1 MAVIKQRRQFLP
13 QSIGVV
19 RANTGAAEV
28 ARSVS
33 NLANSMIE
41 TSFEELKKQARDR
54 GQELA
59 EAADLRAINPIT
71 GKIEALNIP
80 SGLGRE
86 AADAYEEL
94 IEKRYVTQTEQDFKI
109 KAAELAVEYEFDPD
123 GVAKFST
130 EFSDYIEE
138 TAANASPKFASAFRN
153 FGAALLSSNK
163 LSLQQDANRRERRSL
178 ASEAAVNLDNEV
190 QAYRDMISLPTYA
203 PGSPSAE
210 DAEIL
215 RDIALMEFQKAAD
228 LFPDLITPAE
238 VAKAKANFDRVT
250 DVAIGTRIIN
260 KIELSSSAKDPE
272 KRMGH
277 ETVNQ
282 VVRVIRG
289 RGAGLQDLPDEI
301 KMDVSEL
308 LMSSTFAD
316 NVDIVMQD
324 IKQYGSDKS
333 IEATIAA
340 AEKAEQ
346 ESDEDEKQRNA
357 QLENRFELMPK
368 REEAVSSIT
377 DALDNN
383 DFANA
388 GKLFNEYSEAAIASI
403 KGIEDEGAIN
413 AVNGNIAYVRNFMLD
428 QIVNK
433 ANGTTSNAADLSK
446 FANYVMS
453 NGKDPDKPEGAM
465 LTLADNFIE
474 LSRGVNVQEKLNG
487 LVADARRL
495 ASDEAATRASQTE
508 LDAAAAMSTGFA
520 DNSTTS
526 VKKVADQLVRPKGS
540 MPDWYLQ
547 EGFETRSDWGTK
559 LMTQAN
565 GALPGPLINAL
576 KGSLTGRFD
585 NRPDDLVKLAQY
597 YAQFRQMPSAFG
609 TPRNLWQDHLSAKEM
624 GLLEGALTVAGFEG
638 IDNFPNILAT
648 LRGAWPDGVPENQKV
663 FDDKLRTLF
672 GDGKTLNDLTAEYSV
687 TETFGFTSDI
697 PNPNIAGEIEPLV
710 KWAILS
716 NNDADGV
723 KDMVMRYVDQHY
735 PETNGIIL
743 DPVFGNINRSK
754 FALSKTFH
762 ERTPQAIAAL
772 NTIVQRKVQLSGAED
787 DPRNDYYFGVSI
799 DNDRLRESM
808 LVGGRALPPGYKSPY
823 ERRMD
828 ELEAIAAGE
837 MDPSESTPLGSD
849 GGVRVYLVPQPLAP
863 VGGEE
868 NVDTVYQMYKVND
881 RTGQMTP
888 AFVYNKDADG
898 NVFAEMV
905 TIRMSEIYAELG
917 VAQTGYVYP

>member
-19 RANTGAAEV
+19 RANTGAQEV
-28 ARSVS
+28 ARSVG
-33 NLANSMIE
+33 NLANAMIE
-41 TSFEELKKQARDR
+41 TSFDELKKQARDR

-59 EAADLRAINPIT
+59 ELADLRAIDPKT
-71 GKIEALNIP
+71 GRIQALTVP
-80 SGLGRE
+80 TSLGRA

-109 KAAELAVEYEFDPD
+109 KAAELAVAYEFDPN

-130 EFSDYIEE
+130 EFGEYIEE
-138 TAANASPKFASAFRN
+138 TAANASPKFAGAFRN

-163 LSLQQDANRRERRSL
+163 LSLQQDANRRERSSL

-215 RDIALMEFQKAAD
+215 RDIALMEFEKAQK

-238 VAKAKANFDRVT
+238 IEKARANFDRVT
-250 DVAIGTRIIN
+250 DVAIGNRIIN
-260 KIELSSSAKDPE
+260 KIELSGD
-272 KRMGH
+272 MDYT
-277 ETVNQ
+277 TVNQ
-282 VVRVIRG
+282 VVRVIRA
-289 RGAGLQDLPDEI
+289 RGAGLEALPDEI
-301 KMDVSEL
+301 MMDVSEL
-308 LMSSTFAD
+308 LMSPTFAD
-316 NVDIVMQD
+316 NVDTVMQD

-340 AEKAEQ
+340 AEEAEE
-346 ESDEDEKQRNA
+346 ESAETEAQRNA
-357 QLENRFELMPK
+357 QIENRFELMPK

-377 DALDNN
+377 DALGSN
-383 DFANA
+383 DFATA
-388 GKLFNEYSEAAIASI
+388 GKLFNDYSNAAIASI

-413 AVNGNIAYVRNFMLD
+413 QVNSNIAYVRNFMLD
-428 QIVNK
+428 QITNK
-433 ANGTTSNAADLSK
+433 ANATATNAADLSK

-453 NGKDPDKPEGAM
+453 NGKDPNKPEGEM
-465 LTLADNFIE
+465 LVLADNFIE
-474 LSRGVNVQEKLNG
+474 LSRGVNVQDKLNG
-487 LVADARRL
+487 LVSDARRL
-495 ASDEAATRASQTE
+495 ASDEAATRSSQADIDT
-508 LDAAAAMSTGFA
+508 AAAMSTGFA
-520 DNSTTS
+520 NNSTAS
-526 VKKVADQLVRPKGS
+526 VKKVADQLVRPEGS
-540 MPDWYLQ
+540 MPDWYLG
-547 EGFETRSDWGTK
+547 EGFEARSDWGTK

-565 GALPGPLINAL
+565 GALPGPLINAV

-585 NRPDDLVKLAQY
+585 NRPDDLVKLVQY

-609 TPRNLWQDHLSAKEM
+609 PPRNLWQDHLSAKEI
-624 GLLEGALTVAGFEG
+624 GLLEGALTVASFEG
-638 IDNFPNILAT
+638 IDNFPSILAT

-663 FDDKLRTLF
+663 FDDKLRSLF
-672 GDGKTLNDLTAEYSV
+672 GDGKTLSDLTAEYSV

-754 FALSKTFH
+754 FALSKTFQ
-762 ERTPQAIAAL
+762 ERTPQAISAL
-772 NTIVQRKVQLSGAED
+772 NSLVQRKVQLSGAED

-823 ERRMD
+823 EQRMD
-828 ELEAIAAGE
+828 EMEAIMAGE
-837 MDPSESTPLGSD
+837 MEPSESVPLGAG
-849 GGVRVYLVPQPLAP
+849 GGVRAYLVPQPLAP

-888 AFVYNKDADG
+888 AFIYNKDADG

-905 TIRMSEIYAELG
+905 TIRMSEIYAEMG
-917 VAQTGYVYP
+917 MAQTGYIYP

>member
-130 EFSDYIEE
+130 EFGEYIEE
-138 TAANASPKFASAFRN
+138 TAANASPKFASAFQN

-163 LSLQQDANRRERRSL
+163 LSLQQNRNKIERRSL
-178 ASEAAVNLDNEV
+178 ASDASVYID
-190 QAYRDMISLPTYA
+190 QQISDYKDIISLPTYA
-203 PGSPSAE
+203 PGSPAAE

-215 RDIALMEFQKAAD
+215 RDIALMEFEKAQK
-228 LFPDLITPAE
+228 LFPDLITPADVE
-238 VAKAKANFDRVT
+238 RARANFDQAI

-260 KIELSSSAKDPE
+260 KIELSSD
-272 KRMGH
+272 MDYT
-277 ETVNQ
+277 TVNQ
-282 VVRVIRG
+282 VVRVIRA
-289 RGAGLQDLPDEI
+289 RGANLQDLPKDI
-301 KMDVSEL
+301 QMDVSEL
-308 LMSSTFAD
+308 LMSPTFAD
-316 NVDIVMQD
+316 NVDTVMQD

-340 AEKAEQ
+340 AEEADAQ
-346 ESDEDEKQRNA
+346 SAEDEAQANA
-357 QLENRFELMPK
+357 QFENRFDLMPK
-368 REEAVSSIT
+368 RKAAISNIT
-377 DALDNN
+377 DALNNN
-383 DFANA
+383 DFDAA
-388 GKLFNEYSEAAIASI
+388 GNLFNKYSKEAIASI
-403 KGIEDEGAIN
+403 KDVEDEGALN
-413 AVNGNIAYVRNFMLD
+413 AVNSNIAYVRNFMLD

-433 ANGTTSNAADLSK
+433 TNQTAQNAADLSK

-453 NGKDPDKPEGAM
+453 NGKAQDKPEGTM
-465 LTLADNFIE
+465 LVLADNFIE
-474 LSRGVNVQEKLNG
+474 LSRGVNVQSKLDG

-495 ASDEAATRASQTE
+495 ASDEATTRASQADIDT
-508 LDAAAAMSTGFA
+508 AMAMKDGFA
-520 DNSTTS
+520 DNSTTR
-526 VKKVADQLVRPKGS
+526 VKKVADQLVRPEGS
-540 MPDWYLQ
+540 TPNWYLN
-547 EGFETRSDWGTK
+547 EGFESRAEWFTK

-576 KGSLTGRFD
+576 KGSLAGSFD
-585 NRPDDLVKLAQY
+585 NRPDDLIKLMQY
-597 YAQFRQMPSAFG
+597 YAQGRQMPSAFG
-609 TPRNLWQDHLSAKEM
+609 TPRNLWQDHLSAKEI
-624 GLLEGALTVAGFEG
+624 GLLEGALTVASFEG
-638 IDNFPNILAT
+638 IDSFPSILAT

-672 GDGKTLNDLTAEYSV
+672 GDGKTLKDLTAEYSV

-787 DPRNDYYFGVSI
+787 DPRNNYYFGVSI

-823 ERRMD
+823 EQRMD
-828 ELEAIAAGE
+828 ELEAIVAGE
-837 MDPSESTPLGSD
+837 MDASEGTPLGSD

-888 AFVYNKDADG
+888 AFIYNKDADG

>member
-13 QSIGVV
+13 QSIGVI

-28 ARSVS
+28 ARSV
-33 NLANSMIE
+33 NGLANAMIE
-41 TSFEELKKQARDR
+41 TSFDELKKQARDR

-59 EAADLRAINPIT
+59 EVADLRAIDPKT
-71 GKIEALNIP
+71 GRIEALTVP
-80 SGLGRE
+80 TGLGRA

-94 IEKRYVTQTEQDFKI
+94 IEKRYVSQTEQDFKI
-109 KAAELAVEYEFDPD
+109 KAAELAVAYEFDPD
-123 GVAKFST
+123 GVAKFAT
-130 EFSDYIEE
+130 EFGEYIEE
-138 TAANASPKFASAFRN
+138 TAANASPKFASVFRN
-153 FGAALLSSNK
+153 FGAALLSSNR
-163 LSLQQDANRRERRSL
+163 LSLQQNRNKIERRSL
-178 ASEAAVNLDNEV
+178 ASDAAVYID
-190 QAYRDMISLPTYA
+190 QQISDYRDMISLPTYA
-203 PGSPSAE
+203 AGSPTAE

-215 RDIALMEFQKAAD
+215 RDIALMEFEKAQK
-228 LFPDLITPAE
+228 LFPDLITPADVE
-238 VAKAKANFDRVT
+238 QARANFERVT
-250 DVAIGTRIIN
+250 DIAIGTRIIN
-260 KIELSSSAKDPE
+260 KIELSGNMDYA
-272 KRMGH
+272 
-277 ETVNQ
+277 TVNQ
-282 VVRVIRG
+282 VVRVIRA
-289 RGAGLQDLPDEI
+289 RGAGLQDLPKDI
-301 KMDVSEL
+301 QMDVSEL
-308 LMSSTFAD
+308 LMSPTFAD
-316 NVDIVMQD
+316 NVDTVMQD

-333 IEATIAA
+333 IEATIAR
-340 AEKAEQ
+340 AEKADAQ
-346 ESDEDEKQRNA
+346 SADDEAQANA
-357 QLENRFELMPK
+357 QFENRFKLMPK
-368 REEAVSSIT
+368 REAAISSIS

-383 DFANA
+383 DFAAA
-388 GKLFNEYSEAAIASI
+388 GKLFNDYSTTAIASI
-403 KGIEDEGAIN
+403 KDVEDEGALN
-413 AVNGNIAYVRNFMLD
+413 AVNSNIAYVRNFMLD

-433 ANGTTSNAADLSK
+433 TNQTAENAADLSK

-453 NGKDPDKPEGAM
+453 NGKAQDKPEGTM
-465 LTLADNFIE
+465 LVLADNFIE
-474 LSRGVNVQEKLNG
+474 LSRGVNVQSKLDG
-487 LVADARRL
+487 LVVDARRL
-495 ASDEAATRASQTE
+495 ASDEAATRASQAN
-508 LDAAAAMSTGFA
+508 LDTAIAMRDGFT

-526 VKKVADQLVRPKGS
+526 VKKVADQLVRPEGS
-540 MPDWYLQ
+540 TPNWYLN
-547 EGFETRSDWGTK
+547 EGFESRAEWFTK

-576 KGSLTGRFD
+576 KGSLAGSFD
-585 NRPDDLVKLAQY
+585 NRPDDLIKLMQY
-597 YAQFRQMPSAFG
+597 YAQGRQMPSAFG
-609 TPRNLWQDHLSAKEM
+609 TPRNLWQDHLSAKEI
-624 GLLEGALTVAGFEG
+624 GLLEGALTVASFEG
-638 IDNFPNILAT
+638 IDSFPSILAT

-672 GDGKTLNDLTAEYSV
+672 GDGKTLKDLTAEYSV

-772 NTIVQRKVQLSGAED
+772 NTIVQRKVQPSGAED
-787 DPRNDYYFGVSI
+787 DPRNNYYFGVTI

-823 ERRMD
+823 EQRMD
-828 ELEAIAAGE
+828 EMEAIAAGE
-837 MDPSESTPLGSD
+837 MDPSEGTPLGSD

-888 AFVYNKDADG
+888 AFIYNKDADG

>member
-19 RANTGAAEV
+19 RANTGAQEV
-28 ARSVS
+28 ARSVG
-33 NLANSMIE
+33 NLANAMIE
-41 TSFEELKKQARDR
+41 TSFDELKKQARDR

-59 EAADLRAINPIT
+59 ELADLRAIDPKT
-71 GKIEALNIP
+71 GRIQALAVP
-80 SGLGRE
+80 TSLGRA

-109 KAAELAVEYEFDPD
+109 KAAELAVAYEFDPD

-130 EFSDYIEE
+130 EFGEYIEE

-210 DAEIL
+210 DAKIL
-215 RDIALMEFQKAAD
+215 RDIALMEFEKAQK

-238 VAKAKANFDRVT
+238 IDKARANFDRVT
-250 DVAIGTRIIN
+250 DVAVGNRIIN
-260 KIELSSSAKDPE
+260 KIELSGDMDYA
-272 KRMGH
+272 
-277 ETVNQ
+277 TVNQ
-282 VVRVIRG
+282 VVRVIRA
-289 RGAGLQDLPDEI
+289 RGAGLEALPDEI
-301 KMDVSEL
+301 MMDVSEL
-308 LMSSTFAD
+308 LMSPTFAD
-316 NVDIVMQD
+316 NVDTVMQD

-340 AEKAEQ
+340 AEEQ
-346 ESDEDEKQRNA
+346 EKESDEDEKRRNA
-357 QLENRFELMPK
+357 QIENRFELMPK

-377 DALDNN
+377 DALGSN
-383 DFANA
+383 DFATA
-388 GKLFNEYSEAAIASI
+388 GKLFNEYSNAAIASI

-413 AVNGNIAYVRNFMLD
+413 QVNSNIAYVRNFMLD
-428 QIVNK
+428 QITNK
-433 ANGTTSNAADLSK
+433 ANATATNAADLSK

-453 NGKDPDKPEGAM
+453 NGKDPNKPEGEM
-465 LTLADNFIE
+465 LVLADNFIE
-474 LSRGVNVQEKLNG
+474 LSRGFNVQEKLDG
-487 LVADARRL
+487 LVSDARRL
-495 ASDEAATRASQTE
+495 ASDEASTRSSQADIDT
-508 LDAAAAMSTGFA
+508 AAAMSTGFA
-520 DNSTTS
+520 DNSTAS

-540 MPDWYLQ
+540 MPDWYLN
-547 EGFETRSDWGTK
+547 EGFESRAEWLTK
-559 LMTQAN
+559 LMNQAN
-565 GALPGPLINAL
+565 GALPGPLISAL
-576 KGSLTGRFD
+576 KGSLKGRFD
-585 NRPDDLVKLAQY
+585 NRPEDLVKLAQY
-597 YAQFRQMPSAFG
+597 YAQGRQMPSAFG
-609 TPRNLWQDHLSAKEM
+609 PPRNLWEDHLSAKEM
-624 GLLEGALTVAGFEG
+624 GLLEGALTVASFEG
-638 IDNFPNILAT
+638 IDNFPSILAT
-648 LRGAWPDGVPENQKV
+648 LRNAWPDGVPENQKL
-663 FDDKLRTLF
+663 FDDKLRSLF

-697 PNPNIAGEIEPLV
+697 PNPNIASEIEPLV

-716 NNDADGV
+716 NNDSDGV

-735 PETNGIIL
+735 PETNGIII
-743 DPVFGNINRSK
+743 DTVFGTINRSK

-772 NTIVQRKVQLSGAED
+772 NSLVQRKVQLSGAED

-808 LVGGRALPPGYKSPY
+808 LVGGRPLPPGYKSPY
-823 ERRMD
+823 QKRMD
-828 ELEAIAAGE
+828 EQEAIMAGE
-837 MDPSESTPLGSD
+837 MDPSESIPVGFDSGT
-849 GGVRVYLVPQPLAP
+849 RVYLAPQPLAP
-863 VGGEE
+863 AGGEE
-868 NVDTVYQMYKVND
+868 NVDTVYQMYKIND

-888 AFVYNKDADG
+888 AFIYNKDANG

>member
-1 MAVIKQRRQFLP
+1 MAVIKQRRQYLA
-13 QSIGVV
+13 QNIGVV

-28 ARSVS
+28 SRSVG
-33 NLANSMIE
+33 NLANAMIE
-41 TSFEELKKQARDR
+41 TSFDELKKQARDR

-59 EAADLRAINPIT
+59 EVADLRAIDPKT
-71 GKIEALNIP
+71 GRIEALTVP
-80 SGLGRE
+80 TSLGRA

-94 IEKRYVTQTEQDFKI
+94 IEKRYVSQTEQDFKI
-109 KAAELAVEYEFDPD
+109 KAAELAVAYEFDPD
-123 GVAKFST
+123 GVAKFAT
-130 EFSDYIEE
+130 EFGEYIEE
-138 TAANASPKFASAFRN
+138 TSANASPKFASAFRN
-153 FGAALLSSNK
+153 FGAALLSSNR
-163 LSLQQDANRRERRSL
+163 LSLQQEANRRERRSL
-178 ASEAAVNLDNEV
+178 ASEAAVTLDNQV
-190 QAYRDMISLPTYA
+190 RAYRDIISLPTYA

-215 RDIALMEFQKAAD
+215 RDIALMEFEKAQE

-238 VAKAKANFDRVT
+238 VETARANFNRVT
-250 DVAIGTRIIN
+250 DVAVGNRIIN
-260 KIELSSSAKDPE
+260 KIELSGDMDYA
-272 KRMGH
+272 
-277 ETVNQ
+277 TVNQ
-282 VVRVIRG
+282 VVRVIRA
-289 RGAGLQDLPDEI
+289 RGAGLETLPDEI

-308 LMSSTFAD
+308 LMSPTFAD
-316 NVDIVMQD
+316 NVDTVMQD

-333 IEATIAA
+333 REATIAA
-340 AEKAEQ
+340 AEEADLR
-346 ESDEDEKQRNA
+346 SAEDEAQANA
-357 QLENRFELMPK
+357 QFENRIELMPK
-368 REEAVSSIT
+368 REAAISSIS

-383 DFANA
+383 DFATA
-388 GKLFNEYSEAAIASI
+388 GKLFNDYSTTAIAAI
-403 KGIEDEGAIN
+403 KDVEDEGALN

-433 ANGTTSNAADLSK
+433 TNQTAENAADLSR

-465 LTLADNFIE
+465 LVLADNFIE
-474 LSRGVNVQEKLNG
+474 LSRGVNVQSKLNG
-487 LVADARRL
+487 LVSDARRL
-495 ASDEAATRASQTE
+495 ASDEATSRASQANIDT
-508 LDAAAAMSTGFA
+508 AMAMRDGFA

-526 VKKVADQLVRPKGS
+526 VKKVADQLVRPEGS
-540 MPDWYLQ
+540 TPNWYLN
-547 EGFETRSDWGTK
+547 EGFESRAEWFTK

-576 KGSLTGRFD
+576 KNALSGTSNFE
-585 NRPDDLVKLAQY
+585 NRPDDLIKLMQY
-597 YAQFRQMPSAFG
+597 YAQGRQMPSAFG
-609 TPRNLWQDHLSAKEM
+609 TPRNLWQDHLSAKEI
-624 GLLEGALTVAGFEG
+624 GLLEGALTVASFEG
-638 IDNFPNILAT
+638 IDSFPSILAT
-648 LRGAWPDGVPENQKV
+648 LRNAWPDGVPENQKL

-672 GDGKTLNDLTAEYSV
+672 GDGKTLKDLTAEYSV

-716 NNDADGV
+716 NNDSDGV

-762 ERTPQAIAAL
+762 EKTPQAIAAL
-772 NTIVQRKVQLSGAED
+772 NTIIQRKVQLSGAED

-808 LVGGRALPPGYKSPY
+808 LVGGRPLPPGYESPLSQRLA
-823 ERRMD
+823 EMED
-828 ELEAIAAGE
+828 IDAGE
-837 MDPSESTPLGSD
+837 MDPSESIPLGAD
-849 GGVRVYLVPQPLAP
+849 GGIRVYLVPQPLAP

-888 AFVYNKDADG
+888 AFVYNKDKDG

>member
-28 ARSVS
+28 ARSVGG
-33 NLANSMIE
+33 LANAMIE
-41 TSFEELKKQARDR
+41 TSFDELKKQARDR

-59 EAADLRAINPIT
+59 ETADLRAIDPKT
-71 GKIEALNIP
+71 GRIEALTVPVN
-80 SGLGRE
+80 LGRA
-86 AADAYEEL
+86 AADSYEEL
-94 IEKRYVTQTEQDFKI
+94 IERRYVSQTEQDFKT
-109 KAAELAVEYEFDPD
+109 KAAELAVEFEFDPD
-123 GVAKFST
+123 GVAKFDSQFS
-130 EFSDYIEE
+130 EFIEE
-138 TAANASPKFASAFRN
+138 TAANASPKFATAFKN

-163 LSLQQDANRRERRSL
+163 LSLQQNRNRIERRSL
-178 ASEAAVNLDNEV
+178 ASDAAVYIDQQV
-190 QAYRDMISLPTYA
+190 SDYTDMISLPTYA
-203 PGSPSAE
+203 PGSPAAE

-215 RDIALMEFQKAAD
+215 RDIAIMEFEKAQK
-228 LFPDLITPAE
+228 LFPDLITPAQVE
-238 VAKAKANFDRVT
+238 TARANFDRAT
-250 DVAIGTRIIN
+250 DVAIGNRIIN
-260 KIELSSSAKDPE
+260 KIELSSDMDYA
-272 KRMGH
+272 
-277 ETVNQ
+277 TVNQ
-282 VVRVIRG
+282 VVRVIRA
-289 RGAGLQDLPDEI
+289 RGAGLETLPDEI
-301 KMDVSEL
+301 KMDVSEI
-308 LMSSTFAD
+308 LMSPTFND
-316 NVDIVMQD
+316 NVDTVMQD

-340 AEKAEQ
+340 TEKTQ
-346 ESDEDEKQRNA
+346 KESDEDEKRRNA

-368 REEAVSSIT
+368 RENAVSSIT

-383 DFANA
+383 NFANA
-388 GKLFNEYSEAAIASI
+388 GKLFNEYSKAAIASI

-413 AVNGNIAYVRNFMLD
+413 AVNSNIDYVRNFMLD

-433 ANGTTSNAADLSK
+433 ANGTAANAADMSK

-453 NGKDPDKPEGAM
+453 NGKAQDKPEGAM
-465 LTLADNFIE
+465 LVLADNFIE
-474 LSRGVNVQEKLNG
+474 LSRGVNVQDKLNG
-487 LVADARRL
+487 IAADARRL
-495 ASDEAATRASQTE
+495 ASDEAATRASQAD
-508 LDAAAAMSTGFA
+508 LDTAAAMSTGFA
-520 DNSTTS
+520 DNSTAS

-540 MPDWYLQ
+540 MPDWYLN
-547 EGFETRSDWGTK
+547 EGFESRSEWLTK
-559 LMTQAN
+559 LMNQAN

-576 KGSLTGRFD
+576 KSSLTGRFD

-597 YAQFRQMPSAFG
+597 YAQGRQMPSAFG
-609 TPRNLWQDHLSAKEM
+609 TPRNLWKDHLSAKEI
-624 GLLEGALTVAGFEG
+624 GLLEGALTVASFEG
-638 IDNFPNILAT
+638 IDNFPSILAT

-663 FDDKLRTLF
+663 FDDKLRSLF
-672 GDGKTLNDLTAEYSV
+672 GDGKTLNDLTAQYSV

-735 PETNGIIL
+735 PETNGIII
-743 DPVFGNINRSK
+743 DPVFGTINRSK

-772 NTIVQRKVQLSGAED
+772 NTIIQRKVQLSGAED

-808 LVGGRALPPGYKSPY
+808 LVGGRSLPSGYESPLS
-823 ERRMD
+823 RRLAEMQ
-828 ELEAIAAGE
+828 AIDLGE
-837 MDPSESTPLGSD
+837 MDPSESIPLGAD
-849 GGVRVYLVPQPLAP
+849 GGIRVYLVPQPLAP

-888 AFVYNKDADG
+888 AFVYNKDKDN

>member
-19 RANTGAAEV
+19 RANTGAQEV
-28 ARSVS
+28 ARSVGG
-33 NLANSMIE
+33 LANAMIE
-41 TSFEELKKQARDR
+41 TSFDELKKQARDR

-59 EAADLRAINPIT
+59 ELADLRAIDPKT
-71 GKIEALNIP
+71 GKIQALTVP
-80 SGLGRE
+80 TSLGRA
-86 AADAYEEL
+86 AADSYEEL
-94 IEKRYVTQTEQDFKI
+94 IEKRYVSQTEQDFKT
-109 KAAELAVEYEFDPD
+109 KAAELAVAYEFDPD

-130 EFSDYIEE
+130 EFGEYIEE

-163 LSLQQDANRRERRSL
+163 LSLQQDANRRERRNL
-178 ASEAAVNLDNEV
+178 ASEAAVAIDNAV
-190 QAYRDMISLPTYA
+190 SAYRDIVSLHTYA
-203 PGSPSAE
+203 PGSPSANDAETLRGIAMMEFE
-210 DAEIL
+210 DA
-215 RDIALMEFQKAAD
+215 QK

-238 VAKAKANFDRVT
+238 IEKAEANFNLAT
-250 DVAIGTRIIN
+250 DIAVGNRIIN
-260 KIELSSSAKDPE
+260 KIELSGDMDYA
-272 KRMGH
+272 
-277 ETVNQ
+277 TVNQ
-282 VVRVIRG
+282 VVRVVRA
-289 RGAGLQDLPDEI
+289 RGAGLQDLPKDI
-301 KMDVSEL
+301 QMDVSEL
-308 LMSSTFAD
+308 LMSPTFAD
-316 NVDIVMQD
+316 NVDTVMQD

-333 IEATIAA
+333 NEATIARIEA
-340 AEKAEQ
+340 QEK
-346 ESDEDEKQRNA
+346 ESDEDEKRRNA

-368 REEAVSSIT
+368 RERAVSSIT
-377 DALDNN
+377 DALNNN

-388 GKLFNEYSEAAIASI
+388 GKLFNEYSKAAIASI
-403 KGIEDEGAIN
+403 KGVQDEGAIN
-413 AVNGNIAYVRNFMLD
+413 AVNGNISYVRDFMLD

-433 ANGTTSNAADLSK
+433 ANGTAANASDLSK

-453 NGKDPDKPEGAM
+453 NGKAQDKPEGEM

-474 LSRGVNVQEKLNG
+474 LSRGVNVQDKLNG
-487 LVADARRL
+487 LVSDARRL
-495 ASDEAATRASQTE
+495 ASDEAATRASQAD
-508 LDAAAAMSTGFA
+508 LDTAAAMSTGFA
-520 DNSTTS
+520 DNSTAS
-526 VKKVADQLVRPKGS
+526 VKRVADQLVRPKGS
-540 MPDWYLQ
+540 MPDWYLG
-547 EGFETRSDWGTK
+547 EGFESRAEWLTK

-576 KGSLTGRFD
+576 KGSLKGSFD
-585 NRPDDLVKLAQY
+585 NRPEDLVKLAQY
-597 YAQFRQMPSAFG
+597 YAQGRQMPSAFG
-609 TPRNLWQDHLSAKEM
+609 TPRNLWQDHLSAGEI
-624 GLLEGALTVAGFEG
+624 GLLEGALTVASFEG
-638 IDNFPNILAT
+638 IDNFPSILAT

-663 FDDKLRTLF
+663 FDDKLRSLF
-672 GDGKTLNDLTAEYSV
+672 GEGKTLKDLTAEYSV
-687 TETFGFTSDI
+687 TETFGFSSDI

-716 NNDADGV
+716 NNDSDGV

-735 PETNGIIL
+735 PETNGIII
-743 DPVFGNINRSK
+743 DTVFGTINRSK

-762 ERTPQAIAAL
+762 EKTPQAIAAL
-772 NTIVQRKVQLSGAED
+772 NSIIQRKVQLSGAED

-808 LVGGRALPPGYKSPY
+808 LVGGPPLPPGYKSPD

-828 ELEAIAAGE
+828 ELEAILAGE
-837 MDPSESTPLGSD
+837 MDASEGTPLGSD
-849 GGVRVYLVPQPLAP
+849 VGIRVYLSPQPLAP
-863 VGGEE
+863 VGGEK

-888 AFVYNKDADG
+888 AFIHKKDANG

>member
-13 QSIGVV
+13 QNIGVV
-19 RANTGAAEV
+19 RADTGAQEV
-28 ARSVS
+28 ARSVG

-54 GQELA
+54 GQDLA
-59 EAADLRAINPIT
+59 EVADLRAIDPKT
-71 GKIEALNIP
+71 GKIEALTVPTN
-80 SGLGRE
+80 LGRA

-94 IEKRYVTQTEQDFKI
+94 IERRYVSQTEQDFKT
-109 KAAELAVEYEFDPD
+109 KAAELAVEYEFDAD
-123 GVAKFST
+123 GVAKFTS
-130 EFSDYIEE
+130 EFGDYIEE
-138 TAANASPKFASAFRN
+138 TAANASPRFASAFRN

-163 LSLQQDANRRERRSL
+163 LSLQQEANRRERRNL
-178 ASEAAVNLDNEV
+178 ASEAAVAIDNAV
-190 QAYRDMISLPTYA
+190 SAYKDIVSLHTYA
-203 PGSPSAE
+203 PGSPSENDAEMLRGVAMMDFE
-210 DAEIL
+210 DA
-215 RDIALMEFQKAAD
+215 QK
-228 LFPDLITPAE
+228 LFPDLITPADIE
-238 VAKAKANFDRVT
+238 KAEANFSLVT
-250 DVAIGTRIIN
+250 DIAVGNRIIN
-260 KIELSSSAKDPE
+260 KIELSGDMDYA
-272 KRMGH
+272 
-277 ETVNQ
+277 TVNQ
-282 VVRVIRG
+282 VVRVIRA
-289 RGAGLQDLPDEI
+289 RGAGLQDLPKDI
-301 KMDVSEL
+301 QMDVSEL
-308 LMSSTFAD
+308 LMSPTFAD
-316 NVDIVMQD
+316 NVDTVMQD

-333 IEATIAA
+333 NEATIARLDA
-340 AEKAEQ
+340 QEK
-346 ESDEDEKQRNA
+346 ESDENEKRRNA
-357 QLENRFELMPK
+357 QLENRFDLMPK
-368 REEAVSSIT
+368 REDAVSSIT
-377 DALDNN
+377 DALNNN
-383 DFANA
+383 DFASA
-388 GKLFNEYSEAAIASI
+388 GNLFNNYSKEAIASI
-403 KGIEDEGAIN
+403 KGIEDEGALN
-413 AVNGNIAYVRNFMLD
+413 AVNSNIAYVRNFMLD

-433 ANGTTSNAADLSK
+433 ANGSAANASDLSK

-453 NGKDPDKPEGAM
+453 NGKAQDKPEGEM

-474 LSRGVNVQEKLNG
+474 LSRGFNVQEKLNG
-487 LVADARRL
+487 IASDARRL
-495 ASDEAATRASQTE
+495 ASDEASTRSSQADIDT
-508 LDAAAAMSTGFA
+508 AAAMSTGFA
-520 DNSTTS
+520 NNSTAS
-526 VKKVADQLVRPKGS
+526 VKKVADQLVRPAGS
-540 MPDWYLQ
+540 MPDWYLN
-547 EGFETRSDWGTK
+547 EGFESRAEWLTK

-576 KGSLTGRFD
+576 KGSLAGRFD

-597 YAQFRQMPSAFG
+597 YAQGRQMPSAYG
-609 TPRNLWQDHLSAKEM
+609 TPRNLWEDHLSAKEI

-638 IDNFPNILAT
+638 VDNFPSILAT

-663 FDDKLRTLF
+663 FDDKLRSLF

-716 NNDADGV
+716 NNDSDGV

-772 NTIVQRKVQLSGAED
+772 NTIVQRKIQLSGAED

-808 LVGGRALPPGYKSPY
+808 LVGGRSLPSGYKSPY

-828 ELEAIAAGE
+828 DLEAIAAGE
-837 MDPSESTPLGSD
+837 MDPSESVPVGSD
-849 GGVRVYLVPQPLAP
+849 SGIRTYLVPQPLAP

-868 NVDTVYQMYKVND
+868 SVDTVYQMYKIND

-888 AFVYNKDADG
+888 AFVYKKDADG
-898 NVFAEMV
+898 NAFAEMV

>member
-1 MAVIKQRRQFLP
+1 MAVIKQRRQYLA
-13 QSIGVV
+13 QNIGVV
-19 RANTGAAEV
+19 RANTGQAEV
-28 ARSVS
+28 ARSVG
-33 NLANSMIE
+33 NLANAMIE
-41 TSFEELKKQARDR
+41 TSFDELKKQARDR

-59 EAADLRAINPIT
+59 ELADLRAIDPKT
-71 GKIEALNIP
+71 GRIQALTVPTN
-80 SGLGRE
+80 LGRA

-94 IEKRYVTQTEQDFKI
+94 IEKRYVSQTEQDFKT
-109 KAAELAVEYEFDPD
+109 KAAELAVAYEFDPD

-130 EFSDYIEE
+130 EFGEYIEE

-215 RDIALMEFQKAAD
+215 RNIALMEFEKAQK

-238 VAKAKANFDRVT
+238 VEKARANFERVT
-250 DVAIGTRIIN
+250 DIAIGNRIIN
-260 KIELSSSAKDPE
+260 KIELSGDMDYA
-272 KRMGH
+272 
-277 ETVNQ
+277 TVNQ
-282 VVRVIRG
+282 VVRVIRA
-289 RGAGLQDLPDEI
+289 RGAGLEALPDEI

-308 LMSSTFAD
+308 LMSPTFAD
-316 NVDIVMQD
+316 NVDTVMQD

-333 IEATIAA
+333 NEAAIARLEA
-340 AEKAEQ
+340 QEEESAEAEAQ
-346 ESDEDEKQRNA
+346 ANA
-357 QLENRFELMPK
+357 RLENRFDLMPK

-388 GKLFNEYSEAAIASI
+388 GKLFNEYSKAAIASI
-403 KGIEDEGAIN
+403 KGVEDEGAIN

-433 ANGTTSNAADLSK
+433 ANGTALNAADLSK

-453 NGKDPDKPEGAM
+453 NGKAQDKPEGAM

-474 LSRGVNVQEKLNG
+474 LSRGVNVQSKLDG

-495 ASDEAATRASQTE
+495 ASDEAETKASQAD
-508 LDAAAAMSTGFA
+508 LDHIDAMRNKLANNGDSRTKRLA
-520 DNSTTS
+520 DT
-526 VKKVADQLVRPKGS
+526 LVRPPGAS
-540 MPDWYLQ
+540 ADWYFND
-547 EGFETRSDWGTK
+547 GFETRLEWGTK
-559 LMTQAN
+559 LMTQVN
-565 GALPGPLINAL
+565 GALPNLLVNGV
-576 KGSLTGRFD
+576 KGAIAGSFD
-585 NRPDDLVKLAQY
+585 NQPDKLVQLAQY

-609 TPRNLWQDHLSAKEM
+609 TPRNLWQDHLSAKEI
-624 GLLEGALTVAGFEG
+624 GLLEGALTVASFEG
-638 IDNFPNILAT
+638 IDNFPSILAT

-808 LVGGRALPPGYKSPY
+808 LVGGRPLPPGYKSPY

-837 MDPSESTPLGSD
+837 MDPSEGTPLGSD

-888 AFVYNKDADG
+888 AFIYNKDADG

>member
-1 MAVIKQRRQFLP
+1 MAVIKQRRQYLA
-13 QSIGVV
+13 QNIGVV

-28 ARSVS
+28 SRSVG
-33 NLANSMIE
+33 NLANAMIE
-41 TSFEELKKQARDR
+41 TSFDELKKQARDR

-59 EAADLRAINPIT
+59 ELADLRAIDPKT
-71 GKIEALNIP
+71 GRIQALTVP
-80 SGLGRE
+80 TSLGRA

-94 IEKRYVTQTEQDFKI
+94 IEKRYVSQTEQDFKT
-109 KAAELAVEYEFDPD
+109 KAAELAVAYEFDPD

-130 EFSDYIEE
+130 EFGEYIEE
-138 TAANASPKFASAFRN
+138 TSANASPKFASAFRN

-163 LSLQQDANRRERRSL
+163 LSLQQDANQRERRSL
-178 ASEAAVNLDNEV
+178 ASGAAVTLDNEV
-190 QAYRDMISLPTYA
+190 EAYRDMISLPTYA

-215 RDIALMEFQKAAD
+215 RDIALMEFEKAQK

-238 VAKAKANFDRVT
+238 VEKARANFDRVT
-250 DVAIGTRIIN
+250 DVAVGNRIIN
-260 KIELSSSAKDPE
+260 KIELSGDMDYA
-272 KRMGH
+272 
-277 ETVNQ
+277 TVNQ
-282 VVRVIRG
+282 VVRVIRA
-289 RGAGLQDLPDEI
+289 RGVGLEALPDEI
-301 KMDVSEL
+301 QMDVSEL
-308 LMSSTFAD
+308 LMSPTFAD
-316 NVDIVMQD
+316 NVDTVMQD

-340 AEKAEQ
+340 AEKSEAESAEAEAQ
-346 ESDEDEKQRNA
+346 ANA

-368 REEAVSSIT
+368 REQAVSSIT
-377 DALDNN
+377 DALNDN

-388 GKLFNEYSEAAIASI
+388 GKLFNDYSEAAIASI

-433 ANGTTSNAADLSK
+433 ANGTASNAADLSK

-474 LSRGVNVQEKLNG
+474 LSRGFNVQEKLNG
-487 LVADARRL
+487 LVSDARRL
-495 ASDEAATRASQTE
+495 ASDEAATRSSQADIDT
-508 LDAAAAMSTGFA
+508 AAAMSTGFA
-520 DNSTTS
+520 DNSTSS

-540 MPDWYLQ
+540 MPDWYLN
-547 EGFETRSDWGTK
+547 EGFESREEWLTK

-576 KGSLTGRFD
+576 KGSLTGTFD
-585 NRPDDLVKLAQY
+585 NRPEDLVKLVQY
-597 YAQFRQMPSAFG
+597 YAQGRQMPSAFG
-609 TPRNLWQDHLSAKEM
+609 TPRNLWIDHLSAKEI
-624 GLLEGALTVAGFEG
+624 GLLEGALTVASFEG
-638 IDNFPNILAT
+638 IDNFPSILAT

-663 FDDKLRTLF
+663 FDDKLRSLF

-716 NNDADGV
+716 NNDSDGV
-723 KDMVMRYVDQHY
+723 KNMVMRYVDQHY

-762 ERTPQAIAAL
+762 EKTPQAIAAL

-787 DPRNDYYFGVSI
+787 DPRNDYYFGISI

-808 LVGGRALPPGYKSPY
+808 LVGGRPLPPGYESPLS
-823 ERRMD
+823 RRLAEM
-828 ELEAIAAGE
+828 EAIDLGE
-837 MDPSESTPLGSD
+837 MDPSESIPLGAD
-849 GGVRVYLVPQPLAP
+849 GGIRVYLVPQPLAP

-888 AFVYNKDADG
+888 ALVYKKDNDG
-898 NVFAEMV
+898 NAFAEMV
-905 TIRMSEIYAELG
+905 TIRISEIYAELG

>member
-28 ARSVS
+28 ARSVGG
-33 NLANSMIE
+33 LANAMIE
-41 TSFEELKKQARDR
+41 TSFDELKKQARDR

-59 EAADLRAINPIT
+59 ETADLRAIDPKT
-71 GKIEALNIP
+71 GRIEALTVP
-80 SGLGRE
+80 VDLGRA
-86 AADAYEEL
+86 AADSYEEL
-94 IEKRYVTQTEQDFKI
+94 IERRYVSQTEQDFKT
-109 KAAELAVEYEFDPD
+109 KAAELAVEFEFDPD
-123 GVAKFST
+123 GVAKFDSQFS
-130 EFSDYIEE
+130 EFIEE
-138 TAANASPKFASAFRN
+138 TAANASPKFATAFKN

-163 LSLQQDANRRERRSL
+163 LSLQQNRNRIERRSL
-178 ASEAAVNLDNEV
+178 ASDAAVYIDQQV
-190 QAYRDMISLPTYA
+190 SDYTDMISLPTYA
-203 PGSPSAE
+203 PGSPAAE

-215 RDIALMEFQKAAD
+215 RDIAIMEFEKAQK
-228 LFPDLITPAE
+228 LFPDLITPAQVE
-238 VAKAKANFDRVT
+238 TAKANFDRAT
-250 DVAIGTRIIN
+250 DVAIGNRIIN
-260 KIELSSSAKDPE
+260 KIELSSDMDYA
-272 KRMGH
+272 
-277 ETVNQ
+277 TVNQ
-282 VVRVIRG
+282 VVRVIRA
-289 RGAGLQDLPDEI
+289 RGAGLETLPDEI
-301 KMDVSEL
+301 KMDVSEI
-308 LMSSTFAD
+308 LMSPTFND
-316 NVDIVMQD
+316 NVDTVMQD

-340 AEKAEQ
+340 AEKSEE
-346 ESDEDEKQRNA
+346 ESEEDEKRRNA

-368 REEAVSSIT
+368 RERVVSSIT
-377 DALDNN
+377 DALNNN

-388 GKLFNEYSEAAIASI
+388 GKLFNEYSKAAIASI

-413 AVNGNIAYVRNFMLD
+413 AVNGNIDYVRNFMLD

-433 ANGTTSNAADLSK
+433 ANGTAANASDLSK

-453 NGKDPDKPEGAM
+453 NGKAQDKPEGEM

-474 LSRGVNVQEKLNG
+474 LSRGVNVQNKLNG
-487 LVADARRL
+487 LVSDARRL
-495 ASDEAATRASQTE
+495 ASDEAATRASQAD
-508 LDAAAAMSTGFA
+508 LDTAAAMSTGFA
-520 DNSTTS
+520 DNSTAS
-526 VKKVADQLVRPKGS
+526 VKRVADQLVRPKGS
-540 MPDWYLQ
+540 MPNWYLN
-547 EGFETRSDWGTK
+547 EGFESRSEWLTK

-576 KGSLTGRFD
+576 KGSLKGRFD
-585 NRPDDLVKLAQY
+585 NRPEDLVKLAQY
-597 YAQFRQMPSAFG
+597 YAQGRQMPSAFG
-609 TPRNLWQDHLSAKEM
+609 TPRNLWQDHLSAEEI
-624 GLLEGALTVAGFEG
+624 GLLEGALAVASFEG
-638 IDNFPNILAT
+638 IDNFPSILAT
-648 LRGAWPDGVPENQKV
+648 LRNAWPDGVPENQKV
-663 FDDKLRTLF
+663 FDDKLRSLF

-716 NNDADGV
+716 NNDSDGV
-723 KDMVMRYVDQHY
+723 KNMVMRYVDQHY

-787 DPRNDYYFGVSI
+787 DPRNNYYFGVSV

-808 LVGGRALPPGYKSPY
+808 LVGGRPLPPGYKSPY

-828 ELEAIAAGE
+828 EMEAIAAGE
-837 MDPSESTPLGSD
+837 MDPSESIPVGADGSI
-849 GGVRVYLVPQPLAP
+849 RTYLVPQPLAP

-868 NVDTVYQMYKVND
+868 NVDTVYQMYKIND

-888 AFVYNKDADG
+888 AFVYRKDADG